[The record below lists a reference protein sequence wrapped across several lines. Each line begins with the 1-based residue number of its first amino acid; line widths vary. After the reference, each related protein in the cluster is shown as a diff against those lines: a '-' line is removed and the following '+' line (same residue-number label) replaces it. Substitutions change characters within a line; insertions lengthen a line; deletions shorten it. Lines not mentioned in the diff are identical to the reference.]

1 MTRSKVTGIFLENL
15 VADEKPVLVKMQGF
29 RYLDWEVDE
38 SSPEVQEKR
47 RRIDGNVKL
56 FTEACEKR
64 SVISAIH
71 RCEGAPAIEMLS
83 GSRFADVIVTDA
95 ATSFKRVFEGS
106 PTHFVKDILED
117 SECPVIIAP
126 EKFDAIDEIIFTYD
140 GSASCVFAM
149 KQFTYLF
156 PELAD
161 KKVTIFHVNENGT
174 WPDDEKAL
182 LPYAPITIKI
192 FFFRNK

>member
-1 MTRSKVTGIFLENL
+1 M
-15 VADEKPVLVKMQGF
+15 
-29 RYLDWEVDE
+29 
-38 SSPEVQEKR
+38 
-47 RRIDGNVKL
+47 
-56 FTEACEKR
+56 
-64 SVISAIH
+64 
-71 RCEGAPAIEMLS
+71 
-83 GSRFADVIVTDA
+83 
-95 ATSFKRVFEGS
+95 
-106 PTHFVKDILED
+106 ED

-174 WPDDEKAL
+174 WPDDEKKQLTSWVQNHFSAVGFDSRNGDPTYEL
-182 LPYAPITIKI
+182 LAYLFLKKNIFIVMGAYGRSAFSRYFKHSTADILMKTITQPIFIAHH
-192 FFFRNK
+192 